1 MPRQRFWALSRYLH
15 LSDNNLPASDDKLR
29 KLRPVLDY
37 IIESIGSAYSPEG
50 LAVGESLMK
59 FRGRLSYVQ
68 FNPSKRARF
77 GVKFYK
83 LCESASGYCLKFS
96 VYTGKSEQ
104 TPATIGML
112 STEAVV
118 INLVGD
124 VLADGHTVYIDYW
137 YSSPLLYLHI
147 HQKGSNAASTV
158 RVHRTNMPKEVKN
171 IKLKNGEC
179 KTFFSRGIMA
189 LI

>member
-1 MPRQRFWALSRYLH
+1 
-15 LSDNNLPASDDKLR
+15 
-29 KLRPVLDY
+29 
-37 IIESIGSAYSPEG
+37 
-50 LAVGESLMK
+50 
-59 FRGRLSYVQ
+59 
-68 FNPSKRARF
+68 
-77 GVKFYK
+77 
-83 LCESASGYCLKFS
+83 
-96 VYTGKSEQ
+96 
-104 TPATIGML
+104 ML

-124 VLADGHTVYIDYW
+124 GLADGHTVYIDYW

-158 RVHRTNMPKEVKN
+158 RVHRTNMPEEVKN
-171 IKLKNGEC
+171 IKLKNDEC